1 MRLVASLME
10 SLPAAMAAGRFGRV
24 ILQAQMSLHDMNLSH
39 AGRFWQSD
47 AASMGVAEQGK
58 AECCRN
64 TWQVQLGKQKLR
76 CTAFYDLMYILV
88 SRKHAPPTQANVLLA
103 A

>member
-64 TWQVQLGKQKLR
+64 TWQVQLGRFGRVMLQ
-76 CTAFYDLMYILV
+76 
-88 SRKHAPPTQANVLLA
+88 TQATQHMAEIAAIKSKTEAQMHSVL
-103 A
+103 

>member
-1 MRLVASLME
+1 MNSSNPNRSAASMRLVALLME

-58 AECCRN
+58 ADCCRN
-64 TWQVQLGKQKLR
+64 TWQVQLGRFGRVMRQIKSKTEAQ
-76 CTAFYDLMYILV
+76 MH
-88 SRKHAPPTQANVLLA
+88 SVL
-103 A
+103 